1 MPPCSVP
8 FSTDRCSR
16 QPLTRPESAAEAIE
30 KKHAD
35 AIAFGRLFIAN
46 PDLVERIKENRPLN
60 PPDRSTF
67 YGGGAHGYTDYK
79 AWSCRMT
86 TEEVSRAHREDFYG
100 ALRKNDLEKLSQ
112 IYSDDYMLVRPDGSV
127 FSKAQILN
135 DLKTHSMSFKSI
147 ELANE
152 KIRIYGSVGILTG
165 DSKIT
170 TVRDGKESKTEFRLV
185 AVYCKQG
192 DRIEL
197 VHFQSSPLPA

>member
-1 MPPCSVP
+1 
-8 FSTDRCSR
+8 
-16 QPLTRPESAAEAIE
+16 
-30 KKHAD
+30 
-35 AIAFGRLFIAN
+35 
-46 PDLVERIKENRPLN
+46 
-60 PPDRSTF
+60 
-67 YGGGAHGYTDYK
+67 
-79 AWSCRMT
+79 MT
-86 TEEVSRAHREDFYG
+86 TEEVSRAHHEDFYG

-127 FSKAQILN
+127 FSKAQILD
-135 DLKTHSMSFKSI
+135 DLKTHSMSFQSI

-185 AVYCKQG
+185 AVYRKLG

-197 VHFQSSPLPA
+197 VHFQSSPLPS